1 MTDENTQNTQEQES
15 TQKEV
20 IIYTTSTCPY
30 CEAAKNF
37 FNQHG
42 IVYTDYNVQEDHD
55 KAREMV
61 QISGQMGV
69 PVIVIDG
76 EVIIGF
82 DEPRIRELL
91 GL

>member
-1 MTDENTQNTQEQES
+1 MTDENTQA
-15 TQKEV
+15 QKEV
-20 IIYTTSTCPY
+20 VIYSTPTCPY

-37 FNQHG
+37 FNQNN
-42 IVYTDYNVQEDHD
+42 IVYTDYNVQEDHE

-61 QISGQMGV
+61 ELSGQMGV

>member
-1 MTDENTQNTQEQES
+1 MEENT

-20 IIYTTSTCPY
+20 IIYSTPTCHF

-37 FNQHG
+37 FNENG
-42 IVYTDYNVQEDHD
+42 VVYTEHNVQEDQE

-61 QISGQMGV
+61 ERSGQMGV
-69 PVIVIDG
+69 PVIFIGDEMV
-76 EVIIGF
+76 IGF
-82 DEPRIRELL
+82 DEGRLRELL